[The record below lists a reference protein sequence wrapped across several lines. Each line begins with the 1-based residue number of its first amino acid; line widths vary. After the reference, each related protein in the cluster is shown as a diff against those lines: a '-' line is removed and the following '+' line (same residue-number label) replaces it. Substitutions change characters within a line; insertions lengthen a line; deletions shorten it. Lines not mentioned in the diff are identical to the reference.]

1 MKGLVLDAGALI
13 AIERHHRTLMLQLEQ
28 VFEDELTVVVP
39 AGALA
44 QAWRDGRR
52 QSRLARF
59 MNADGV
65 IVAPLDDLAAREAG
79 QLCGLRRTADIVDA
93 SVVLCARHA
102 DYAVMTTDPDDLALL
117 DPTIELHQGA
127 ATLMTNDNWRD
138 NANAGAI
145 TTTAARIG
153 ATPFEASDSKSSAL
167 LTTLQPGVYSFI
179 ASGKNNTSGIVLVEV
194 YDAD

>member
-117 DPTIELHQGA
+117 DPTIELIDCG
-127 ATLMTNDNWRD
+127 
-138 NANAGAI
+138 
-145 TTTAARIG
+145 
-153 ATPFEASDSKSSAL
+153 
-167 LTTLQPGVYSFI
+167 
-179 ASGKNNTSGIVLVEV
+179 
-194 YDAD
+194 